1 MRTHF
6 FIAAV
11 FFLLHGE
18 ILAQDGSPFLREGP
32 IGKSESDLVCDVGKR
47 DPYPVACWEGEQV
60 VFLPSYRGHAPRYE
74 DPDFIRRAGSIADIV
89 SAEEVRDGT
98 YRIVLRDR
106 ADGRE
111 LSRNVGS
118 DDSTLIGTAL
128 VRDIEAAR
136 ELYLG
141 DTLHIRRTSL
151 NTYDPSVHRLRSFE
165 VEFDARVSIQDIVV
179 GWDTDRP
186 LRVVVRTEDGEEGFV
201 DVAWRQKNNR
211 GEAVGPGVF
220 ENSFAKDEMVHVSY
234 CMQLGDDLLTI
245 AEMYGV
251 SPEELKR
258 WNNLNRDYVWEGQV
272 LRIYAPDNKLYE
284 LIITCFTPDVF
295 VIVEDMPEL
304 IGGLAAVQNNIR
316 YPEIARKAGVE
327 GRVFVTFVVDEQG
340 NVVNPRVKRGLGAGL
355 DEEAIRLISQA
366 KFTPGTQRGHPV
378 PVRMELPITFR
389 IPR

>member
-186 LRVVVRTEDGEEGFV
+186 LRVVVQTEDGQEGFV
-201 DVAWRQKNNR
+201 DVAWRLKN
-211 GEAVGPGVF
+211 GWSDAVDPDRF
-220 ENSFAKDEMVHVSY
+220 EGIFRQNAIVVHQVEY
-234 CMQLGDDLLTI
+234 CMQRGDDLSDVAREYDVPTSEI
-245 AEMYGV
+245 
-251 SPEELKR
+251 KR
-258 WNNLNRDYVWEGQV
+258 WNNLQQDRISDGQV
-272 LRIYAPDNKLYE
+272 LLVYVTDDEVYEVSIIYEPRVLA
-284 LIITCFTPDVF
+284 F
-295 VIVEDMPEL
+295 VDQMPEL
-304 IGGLAAVQNNIR
+304 IGGIAAVEHSIR
-316 YPEIARKAGVE
+316 YPEVARRSRVE
-327 GRVFVTFVVDEQG
+327 GIVYVQFIVNEHGRVISPHV
-340 NVVNPRVKRGLGAGL
+340 RHSRGAGL
-355 DEEAIRLISQA
+355 DEEAVRVISRA
-366 KFTPGTQRGHPV
+366 RFVPGRHRGEPV
-378 PVRMELPITFR
+378 HVRMTLPITFR
-389 IPR
+389 LP

>member
-1 MRTHF
+1 MRIVVIIST
-6 FIAAV
+6 
-11 FFLLHGE
+11 LLIFNSN
-18 ILAQDGSPFLREGP
+18 ILAQDHSPFLREGP
-32 IGKSESDLVCDVGKR
+32 IGRPVCDVGER
-47 DPYPVACWEGEQV
+47 DPYPVVCWDGEAV
-60 VFLPSYRGHAPRYE
+60 VFLPAERGSVSRRE
-74 DPDFIRRAGSIADIV
+74 DLEFARRAGSIVDIV
-89 SAEEVRDGT
+89 SVEVRDGR

-118 DDSTLIGTAL
+118 DDTTLRGTAL

-141 DTLHIRRTSL
+141 DTLHVRRTSL

-258 WNNLNRDYVWEGQV
+258 WNNLNRGYVWEGQV

>member
-1 MRTHF
+1 MRIVVIIST
-6 FIAAV
+6 
-11 FFLLHGE
+11 LLIFNSN
-18 ILAQDGSPFLREGP
+18 ILAQDHSPFLREGP
-32 IGKSESDLVCDVGKR
+32 IGRPVCDVGER
-47 DPYPVACWEGEQV
+47 DPYPVVCWDGEAV
-60 VFLPSYRGHAPRYE
+60 VFLPAERGSVSRRE
-74 DPDFIRRAGSIADIV
+74 DLEFARRAGSIVDIV
-89 SAEEVRDGT
+89 SVEVRDGR

-118 DDSTLIGTAL
+118 DDTTLRGTAL

-141 DTLHIRRTSL
+141 DTLHVRRTSL

-186 LRVVVRTEDGEEGFV
+186 LRVVVQTEDGQEGFV

-284 LIITCFTPDVF
+284 LIIACFTRDVF
-295 VIVEDMPEL
+295 VI
-304 IGGLAAVQNNIR
+304 
-316 YPEIARKAGVE
+316 
-327 GRVFVTFVVDEQG
+327 
-340 NVVNPRVKRGLGAGL
+340 
-355 DEEAIRLISQA
+355 
-366 KFTPGTQRGHPV
+366 
-378 PVRMELPITFR
+378 
-389 IPR
+389 